1 MISKTNKTTT
11 ESNRCTPD
19 SRCTEQLF
27 EDATNL
33 EKSGNGEKVA
43 ETKLKG
49 EELNPDRP
57 PPYLSHSNAFVAR
70 RHRPFNMVTV
80 KDTAGGRACRE
91 RSNLEAMKKLTEL
104 RPTLTLLVKKQT
116 IVNEHRSSQENRS
129 KLERSPPVMGAT
141 KR

>member
-80 KDTAGGRACRE
+80 KDTAGGRAC
-91 RSNLEAMKKLTEL
+91 LQ
-104 RPTLTLLVKKQT
+104 KQT

-141 KR
+141 MR